1 MGSELPELVS
11 LIYEAAAIPERWP
24 IVLATLSRKVDGV
37 GGLLR
42 IATSPEKFRWTSSPN
57 LHDDFVEFIRDGWAA
72 INPRPARIAAVN
84 HAGFI
89 RDNDHFTAE
98 ELDNDPVYG
107 FLRSKGLGYAA
118 GTILNVPSG
127 DSIVFSLEKPYAD
140 GPVAMKAVAFLD
152 SQRPHLA
159 RAALLASRLG
169 LERARAMTEALQKVG
184 LPAAVLKGRGKVY
197 AANALFE
204 ALMPDLIDD
213 QPSRLVMPLSIACF
227 SRDWTPST
235 VARPALKGSA
245 RSPSLQA
252 RAGCR

>member
-1 MGSELPELVS
+1 VRRVPVWREVWVKILRDHLDAMESELPELVS

-118 GTILNVPSG
+118 GTILSVPSG
-127 DSIVFSLEKPYAD
+127 DSIIFSFEKPHAD
-140 GPVAMKAVAFLD
+140 GPVAVEAVAFLD

-159 RAALLASRLG
+159 RGSTAG
-169 LERARAMTEALQKVG
+169 LTPRAGAGAGNDR
-184 LPAAVLKGRGKVY
+184 
-197 AANALFE
+197 
-204 ALMPDLIDD
+204 
-213 QPSRLVMPLSIACF
+213 
-227 SRDWTPST
+227 
-235 VARPALKGSA
+235 GSA
-245 RSPSLQA
+245 KGWSTGGGAERP
-252 RAGCR
+252 R